1 MSISFTKMQSA
12 GNDFVVVEDNGII
25 KDYPA
30 FSRFVCDR
38 HFGIGSDGVMVITA
52 STDADAGMRMYN
64 PDGSEAEACGNGLRC
79 LVKYCI
85 DKGIA
90 RGKTISVATIAG
102 TRQARVIES
111 DISGTNIEASMG
123 EPRFDADSIPFNPG
137 NSKAEEVV
145 DIKAYLHFNL
155 TIDEY
160 KLSLALVSMGN
171 PHAVCFIT
179 QPVSEFPLQQIGP
192 QVENSAVFPHKTN
205 FEVVRIINRNL
216 VEARVWE
223 RGAGET
229 LACGSGACAIGVSS
243 RLLGLVDHPVTVSL
257 PGGKLEVNWN
267 QSGEV
272 QLKGKAVTVFR
283 GELPNITFN
292 Y

>member
-30 FSRFVCDR
+30 FARFACDR
-38 HFGIGSDGVMVITA
+38 HFGIGSDGVMVITSA
-52 STDADAGMRMYN
+52 TDADAGMRMYN

-79 LVKYCI
+79 LVKYCF

-90 RGKTISVATIAG
+90 RGKTISIATIAG
-102 TRQARVIES
+102 TRQARIIES
-111 DISGTNIEASMG
+111 DIIGTTIEAGMG
-123 EPRFDADSIPFNPG
+123 KPSFDADSIPFDPG
-137 NSKAEEVV
+137 ESRTEEVV
-145 DIKAYLHFNL
+145 GIKAYLNFNL
-155 TIDEY
+155 IIDEY

-179 QPVSEFPLQQIGP
+179 QPVSGFPLHRIGP
-192 QVENSAVFPHKTN
+192 RVEHSAVFPRKTN
-205 FEVVRIINRNL
+205 FEVVRIINRNI

-229 LACGSGACAIGVSS
+229 LACGSGACAIGVSAQ
-243 RLLGLVDHPVTVSL
+243 LLGLVDNPVTVSL

-267 QSGEV
+267 QPGEV
-272 QLKGKAVTVFR
+272 QLKGKAVTVFH
-283 GELPNITFN
+283 GELPNTTF
-292 Y
+292 